1 MTKLKKYSKVI
12 TFAVILVTVLC
23 CIVIFY
29 SDSMGVN
36 TPPIQ
41 QSVSKQKQ
49 LLNWEAVKAIVEGR
63 LTYKELYD
71 TYYYYNSGSGF
82 YIISFPIE
90 YTDSYFLKMWFS
102 QGITE
107 NPMAVKLYDESR
119 NIILDLNKENLIQM
133 MNSSK
138 DNVNRPFSAL
148 FYNEI
153 PAGNTNVKFKDKIE
167 KTKNP
172 RPLLEYEVKVLPQEV
187 KIIEPVE
194 EKAEELL
201 SPEFIE
207 WAKQR
212 GEELKKPLTGLFIT
226 EMDVKQEN
234 GEVKLDFSLQNDS
247 DEDLEI
253 YFSSGQK
260 FDIFITDQNNQEVY
274 RWSHDKFFTQ
284 AIVDITLKKDERLLF
299 SEVWD
304 YKDNEGN
311 KVSQGKYTIT
321 VKIFAKLKNRRKIN
335 NDEIVAIKDIII
347 EPLIII
353 NNKEGAN

>member
-1 MTKLKKYSKVI
+1 MSTIITKLKKHSKTI

-23 CIVIFY
+23 CTVILY
-29 SDSMGVN
+29 SDSMAVK
-36 TPPIQ
+36 TPPVQ
-41 QSVSKQKQ
+41 QSDSQQKQ
-49 LLNWEAVKAIVEGR
+49 LLSWEALKALVEGR
-63 LTYKELYD
+63 LTYQELYD
-71 TYYYYNSGSGF
+71 TYYHQNIGSGF

-90 YTDSYFLKMWFS
+90 YTDSYFLKIWFS
-102 QGITE
+102 GGMTE
-107 NPMAVKLYDESR
+107 HPMAVKLSNE
-119 NIILDLNKENLIQM
+119 NLNVALDLNEENLIQM
-133 MNSSK
+133 MNS
-138 DNVNRPFSAL
+138 
-148 FYNEI
+148 
-153 PAGNTNVKFKDKIE
+153 FKDKIE
-167 KTKNP
+167 ETKNP
-172 RPLLEYEVKVLPQEV
+172 KPSFEYEVRVLPEEV
-187 KIIEPVE
+187 KIIEPIE
-194 EKAEELL
+194 EKAEKLL

-212 GEELKKPLTGLFIT
+212 EEELKKPLTGLFIT

-234 GEVKLDFSLQNDS
+234 REVKLDFSLQNDS

-253 YFSSGQK
+253 YFGSGQK

-274 RWSHDKFFTQ
+274 RWSHDKSFTQ

-299 SEVWD
+299 NEVWD

-321 VKIFAKLKNRRKIN
+321 VKIFARLKNRRKIN
-335 NDEIVAIKDIII
+335 NDEIMAIKDIII